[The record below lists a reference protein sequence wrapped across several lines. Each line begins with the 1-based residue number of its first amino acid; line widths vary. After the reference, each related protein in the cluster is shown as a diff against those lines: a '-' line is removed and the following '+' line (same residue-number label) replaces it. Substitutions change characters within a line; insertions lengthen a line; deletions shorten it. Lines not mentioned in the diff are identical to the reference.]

1 MGFRTSPIGR
11 HREDMGTA
19 NHTIMLADTYLELLG
34 VLNETEANSR
44 WRPCIRSGCYPLRVL
59 NETEANSRWRA
70 VLARREG
77 LVAVAMRAHD
87 AEAARAA
94 VAARGAEPEP
104 LRRWGRAVQVAGG
117 GAVEARF
124 DTFQLKDEATP
135 GLRLFFCRHL
145 APQATWAP
153 GLSDHANTAV
163 PIEAFHAVVEDPGRA
178 ARDTARLIGRT
189 ADGDTVTTGAG
200 AFAFCTRAD
209 MAAWLAGAV
218 PDASIPGRGLAALTL
233 RVRSLELARAAIE
246 AGGLLPVEHDGG
258 LLVPPSRCA
267 CGEGRLL
274 RAATG
279 RDARHRRRVGLRQ
292 VDGGAL
298 PGAPAEQRRRPDH
311 RRRDRSGRA
320 AARGAPARGAAD
332 PDGVPGSL
340 CLA

>member
-1 MGFRTSPIGR
+1 MENDAIGGIDHCIVLVRDLATARLAWEAMGFRTSPIGR
-11 HREDMGTA
+11 HPEDMGTA

-44 WRPCIRSGCYPLRVL
+44 WR
-59 NETEANSRWRA
+59 AA
-70 VLARREG
+70 LARREG

-145 APQATWAP
+145 VPQATWAP

-163 PIEAFHAVVEDPGRA
+163 AIEAFHAVVEDPGRA

-189 ADGDTVTTGAG
+189 ADGDTVATGAG

-258 LLVPPSRCA
+258 LLVPPS
-267 CGEGRLL
+267 L
-274 RAATG
+274 ATG
-279 RDARHRRRVGLRQ
+279 VAVRFMRV
-292 VDGGAL
+292 
-298 PGAPAEQRRRPDH
+298 
-311 RRRDRSGRA
+311 
-320 AARGAPARGAAD
+320 
-332 PDGVPGSL
+332 
-340 CLA
+340 